1 MNVLSDTEGWP
12 IGLVRKQTQGVDVS
26 FKGEGVCKVMV
37 EKAWWAVPSWGCVCS
52 PSSREGCG
60 VAVLPWEILSELRL
74 GRLGSS

>member
-1 MNVLSDTEGWP
+1 M
-12 IGLVRKQTQGVDVS
+12 S